1 MLTARAL
8 ATFLASQDHP
18 EEGLCN
24 NPPVKVIGGDVN
36 DSHLGD
42 NSHESF
48 QRRIASALETMLDQ
62 HDETKSMV
70 DRMVEEK
77 RDFQVSKVKSDV
89 KEKDSKS
96 FAQNLFDTR
105 SMRRLTLTEPLSTVC
120 LESQLPQIAAES
132 RGQRK
137 DEIIPAED
145 NYTVPNT
152 CHPRNDGKA
161 LRREQHRA
169 WQDMHGYHSKPC
181 FVFLKRDFRT
191 HEFIA
196 STPDNMLPYFS
207 CSNILSLCRGAGLT
221 IKGRESKERKEWL
234 DMQKLFN
241 RQIAI
246 SHSFEPDF
254 GHNTQTIQYVCF
266 IRRSINYICNNP
278 HALMRSFVEWKDEKL
293 EYTTVRSYPFE
304 VIAHIFCLLG
314 DREGSNLLISNS
326 WLALDAIE
334 CAYFGIGS
342 RGSLETKESNKSSS
356 ASQISRN
363 VEAAHIAKIA
373 LAALV
378 SHIGSPPNET
388 LTLITRLRRQGF
400 IEPPNILSKTLV
412 DNFMLY
418 LDSFE
423 NEAAVAFA
431 TRLAKSIGYRR
442 WQEIRKS
449 KGWQLDEQEEKKRH
463 YSSFLALLV
472 RNIADREGLRIHA
485 DTLTNPAS
493 FQEGTDPELGDHH
506 VFAGQDKLAQSKLI
520 IIEWMR
526 NVIIKEWDGKAE
538 VPRNSAIGGALE
550 LLKYMCKQRH
560 QVGISS

>member
-18 EEGLCN
+18 EESLCD
-24 NPPVKVIGGDVN
+24 NPPIKVIGSDVN
-36 DSHLGD
+36 DSRLED
-42 NSHESF
+42 DSRESF
-48 QRRIASALETMLDQ
+48 QRRIASALETMKDQ
-62 HDETKSMV
+62 HDEKKSMV
-70 DRMVEEK
+70 ERMREEK
-77 RDFQVSKVKSDV
+77 RDSQVSKVKLDV

-120 LESQLPQIAAES
+120 LGPQLPHNAAES
-132 RGQRK
+132 GVQRK
-137 DEIIPAED
+137 DEIIPADD

-169 WQDMHGYHSKPC
+169 WQDMHGYHSQPC
-181 FVFLKRDFRT
+181 FVFLKRDFQT
-191 HEFIA
+191 DEFVA

-221 IKGRESKERKEWL
+221 IKGRESKERNEWF

-241 RQIAI
+241 RPIVI
-246 SHSFEPDF
+246 PHSFEPDC

-266 IRRSINYICNNP
+266 IRRSISYICNNP
-278 HALMRSFVEWKDEKL
+278 HALMRSFVEWKDEKS

-314 DREGSNLLISNS
+314 DREGSNFLISNS
-326 WLALDAIE
+326 WLALDAIK
-334 CAYFGIGS
+334 CAHFGIGS
-342 RGSLETKESNKSSS
+342 RGSLETEKRNKSSS
-356 ASQISRN
+356 ACQISHN

-388 LTLITRLRRQGF
+388 LTLFTRLRRQGF
-400 IEPPNILSKTLV
+400 IEPPNLLSKPLV
-412 DNFMLY
+412 DNFMFY
-418 LDSFE
+418 FDMFE
-423 NEAAVAFA
+423 NETAVAFA
-431 TRLAKSIGYRR
+431 TRLAKSIGYKR
-442 WQEIRKS
+442 WQEIRQSKS
-449 KGWQLDEQEEKKRH
+449 WQLDEQEEKKMH

-485 DTLTNPAS
+485 DTLFYPVS

-506 VFAGQDKLAQSKLI
+506 VFAGQDKIAQSKLI

-538 VPRNSAIGGALE
+538 VPRNSPIGGALE